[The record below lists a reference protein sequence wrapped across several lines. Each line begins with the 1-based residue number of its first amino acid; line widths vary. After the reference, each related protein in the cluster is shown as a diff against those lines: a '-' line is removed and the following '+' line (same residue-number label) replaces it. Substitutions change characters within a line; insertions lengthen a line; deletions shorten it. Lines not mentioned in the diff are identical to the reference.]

1 MINGV
6 ADVFVG
12 NAVLTRRL
20 MDLHEDLVYY
30 ENEPWVAR

>member
-1 MINGV
+1 MVNSV

-12 NAVLTRRL
+12 NAVLASRR

-30 ENEPWVAR
+30 ENRPARAR